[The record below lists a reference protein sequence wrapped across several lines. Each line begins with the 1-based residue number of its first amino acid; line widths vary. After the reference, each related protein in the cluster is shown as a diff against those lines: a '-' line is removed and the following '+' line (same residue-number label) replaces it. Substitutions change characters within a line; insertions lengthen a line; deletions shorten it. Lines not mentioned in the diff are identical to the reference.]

1 VCNTMNRLVVLQF
14 LLLAGWLIMR
24 LSLGREITPL
34 YTVVNDEVILG
45 YVSLLNREK
54 LLKY

>member
-1 VCNTMNRLVVLQF
+1 MCNTMNRLVVLQF
-14 LLLAGWLIMR
+14 LLLAGWLIRR

-45 YVSLLNREK
+45 YESLLNREK

>member
-14 LLLAGWLIMR
+14 LLLAGWLIRR

-45 YVSLLNREK
+45 YESLLNREK

>member
-1 VCNTMNRLVVLQF
+1 MCNTMNRLVVLQF

>member
-1 VCNTMNRLVVLQF
+1 MNRLVVLQF
-14 LLLAGWLIMR
+14 LLLAGWLIRR

-45 YVSLLNREK
+45 YESLLNREK